1 MARAATALATFDSR
15 PFFDKALRYGV
26 DQGIIFPEQLGS
38 IQSDFAKGIVQIAHY
53 FGTAHLRPELELAL
67 RRMVNLVS
75 LYLEDYSASD
85 LNKAAYALRDKRL
98 LAHSKAGSDML
109 KRLHALPE
117 NTVLV
122 SNHVS
127 AESQRAYLDEK
138 TAVNKIELTE
148 YQSLLAKGLKNQSLI
163 NFAYWLAKKMG
174 VAREDVD
181 DADSLIRSAMLVIYV
196 DKAAFQMPTRTEFVR
211 LVKAAKSQKMK
222 AAQSHADEKSRLQAF
237 MSDAPAE
244 MQPIAQRL
252 MMLFVEKDLPQI
264 RDAAYSADK
273 LLHGNGDS
281 GRSYFVLENLD
292 EDVREY
298 ERLVAKEWNRVTRG
312 NADDPNV
319 LASVFLCVA
328 TGMAPKDAL
337 LLKEAKLIVQRFRA
351 AGFDTQAVNEF
362 IDHHAPEALRSD
374 LRRFWQEDL
383 LHEAQ
388 EQLAD
393 TDPNWPD
400 SHMERAIEYLRK
412 TCHAKWKG
420 RG

>member
-1 MARAATALATFDSR
+1 
-15 PFFDKALRYGV
+15 
-26 DQGIIFPEQLGS
+26 
-38 IQSDFAKGIVQIAHY
+38 
-53 FGTAHLRPELELAL
+53 
-67 RRMVNLVS
+67 
-75 LYLEDYSASD
+75 
-85 LNKAAYALRDKRL
+85 
-98 LAHSKAGSDML
+98 ML

-237 MSDAPAE
+237 MADAPAE

-420 RG
+420 RS